1 MIRSARIHRGGFSL
15 LELVLVTAIIA
26 VLAAIAAPRFGRA
39 SGRYRADLAARRVAA
54 DLGQAQS
61 YARTTGASQTV
72 IFSVAANRYQL
83 MNASPLDGVSGP
95 YTVDL
100 ADGPYGARLISA
112 NFNGAAQ
119 VVFNGWG
126 LPDSGGVVV
135 VAVGLQQQTITVD
148 NQTGRITVE

>member
-1 MIRSARIHRGGFSL
+1 MIRRVRRGGVSL
-15 LELVLVTAIIA
+15 LELVLVSVIIVVFAA
-26 VLAAIAAPRFGRA
+26 VAVPRYGRA
-39 SGRYRADLAARRVAA
+39 SARSQSDLAVRRVAS
-54 DLGQAQS
+54 DLAQAQS

-83 MNASPLDGVSGP
+83 TNALPLDGASGS

-100 ADGPYGARLISA
+100 AAAPYRARLISA

-126 LPDSGGVVV
+126 LPDSGGRVT
-135 VAVGLQQQTITVD
+135 VAVGLEQQTVIVGAETGQITV
-148 NQTGRITVE
+148 Q